1 MNTKKIKKTA
11 AKAVKQ
17 AKVQGK
23 EIKKIAKSE
32 YAKLKKEIK
41 ISPAKAKELEKKAIK
56 ELKKV
61 EKQVKKTATKAKSY
75 AKKNPGKAA
84 LIAAGIGA
92 AAVGAAAMIMQGQKK
107 KCGGRKCKK

>member
-11 AKAVKQ
+11 TKAVKKAQ
-17 AKVQGK
+17 SQGK
-23 EIKKIAKSE
+23 EIKKVAGKK
-32 YAKLKKEIK
+32 YAQLKKEIK

-61 EKQVKKTATKAKSY
+61 EKKVEKTAKQAKSY

-84 LIAAGIGA
+84 LITLG
-92 AAVGAAAMIMQGQKK
+92 VGAAVAGAALAFAGRKSSKK
-107 KCGGRKCKK
+107 KRK

>member
-11 AKAVKQ
+11 TKAAKKVQ
-17 AKVQGK
+17 AQGK
-23 EIKKIAKSE
+23 EIKKVAGKK
-32 YAKLKKEIK
+32 YAQLKKEIK
-41 ISPAKAKELEKKAIK
+41 ISPAKARELEKKAVK

-84 LIAAGIGA
+84 LITLGVGAALAGA
-92 AAVGAAAMIMQGQKK
+92 AALAMSGKKGAKK
-107 KCGGRKCKK
+107 KKR

>member
-11 AKAVKQ
+11 TKAVKNAQ
-17 AKVQGK
+17 AKGDQL
-23 EIKKIAKSE
+23 KKIAKSE

-61 EKQVKKTATKAKSY
+61 EKQVKKTATKAKAY
-75 AKKNPGKAA
+75 AKKNPGKTA
-84 LIAAGIGA
+84 LIGLG
-92 AAVGAAAMIMQGQKK
+92 VGAAIAGAALAISGRK
-107 KCGGRKCKK
+107 KCKSGKCKR